1 MKSIK
6 VWVTCA
12 ILLPT
17 AVAMAD
23 EVYGDDVLFRPHEGS
38 FDIFGTASVGQYTLE
53 NISGERIHDDARLG
67 LGIGGNYFFSRHVGI
82 GGDVYSENPNHHFID
97 NTSGSLII
105 RFPFDRAH
113 LAPYVFGGGGYQF
126 DPDEEWL
133 GHAGAGLDV
142 RFNRN
147 VGMFVDGRY
156 VFLNDSPDLGLFRVG
171 LRLVF

>member
-1 MKSIK
+1 MKSFK
-6 VWVTCA
+6 LWVACA
-12 ILLPT
+12 VCLPA
-17 AVAMAD
+17 AVAIAQNTSD
-23 EVYGDDVLFRPHEGS
+23 HETLFRAEEGS
-38 FDIFGTASVGQYTLE
+38 LDIFGTASVGQYTLE
-53 NISGERIHDDARLG
+53 NISGNRVRDDARLG
-67 LGIGGNYFFSRHVGI
+67 LGIGGNYFFTRNLGI

-113 LAPYVFGGGGYQF
+113 IAPYIFGGGGYQF

-133 GHAGAGLDV
+133 GHAGAGLDI

-156 VFLNDSPDLGLFRVG
+156 VFLNDAPDLGVFRLG